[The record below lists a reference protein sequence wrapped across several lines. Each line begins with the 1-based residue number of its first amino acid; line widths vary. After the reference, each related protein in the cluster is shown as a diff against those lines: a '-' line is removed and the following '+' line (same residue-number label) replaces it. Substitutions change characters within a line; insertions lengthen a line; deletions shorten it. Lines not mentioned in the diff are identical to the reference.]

1 MSDEQDKLKLSLE
14 PPKLFGRKK
23 KPATGDSASKPAAP
37 RRPSR
42 PTPPPA
48 PADEPSDATEE
59 APAEEPAAEE
69 PAEKVSAATAADTA
83 EPTQV
88 LHDLPEAEPEP
99 EPDPAPEPAGAED
112 APAEEKWA
120 PTPAPEATSSD
131 TIVEPEVEPSPEP
144 APSPEPEPAPT
155 PDPAPEPQPTP
166 EPSPMPEPDP
176 VSAPAPVKKAAAK
189 KAAAKKAT
197 PPAAKKVAVP
207 AVTKATP
214 PAKKT
219 APAAKKAAPAA
230 KKAVAGPGPDE
241 SRPLADYERED
252 AEIIA
257 AAEADEAPL
266 LDRYPAA
273 ALTGGVVGI
282 AAVALIWLFLRG
294 CEAVRDTAS
303 CGGGPG
309 FILLLVTFAGCV
321 LLGTALLRTFAVK
334 EPGTT
339 SFLAAGVVAA
349 ISLTFLVD
357 LLDEWPIAIIVPV
370 LAVASYVGSVK
381 LTDLIEE
388 TASD

>member
-23 KPATGDSASKPAAP
+23 KPAAGDSAAKSAAP
-37 RRPSR
+37 PRPSR
-42 PTPPPA
+42 PTPP
-48 PADEPSDATEE
+48 
-59 APAEEPAAEE
+59 APAEEPSDTTDAPTADEPTETEETAET
-69 PAEKVSAATAADTA
+69 VSAQAAADTA
-83 EPTQV
+83 EPTRV

-99 EPDPAPEPAGAED
+99 AEPAADPVADSED
-112 APAEEKWA
+112 KWA
-120 PTPAPEATSSD
+120 PAPTADATPSD
-131 TIVEPEVEPSPEP
+131 TIVEPEVEPAPEP
-144 APSPEPEPAPT
+144 TPEPSPEPAPT

-166 EPSPMPEPDP
+166 VPSPMPEPDP
-176 VSAPAPVKKAAAK
+176 VTKAPVAKAPTKKAPAK
-189 KAAAKKAT
+189 KAAAPTAKKAV
-197 PPAAKKVAVP
+197 PAAKKP
-207 AVTKATP
+207 
-214 PAKKT
+214 T
-219 APAAKKAAPAA
+219 AE
-230 KKAVAGPGPDE
+230 PGPVE
-241 SRPLADYERED
+241 TQPLADYERED
-252 AEIIA
+252 AEILA

-282 AAVALIWLFLRG
+282 TAVALIWLFLRG
-294 CEAVRDTAS
+294 CEAVRGTAS

-309 FILLLVTFAGCV
+309 FILLLVTFAACV

-357 LLDEWPIAIIVPV
+357 LLNDWPIAIIVPII
-370 LAVASYVGSVK
+370 AVASYIGSVK

-388 TASD
+388 TSSD

>member
-23 KPATGDSASKPAAP
+23 KPAAGDSAAKSAAP

-42 PTPPPA
+42 PTPP
-48 PADEPSDATEE
+48 
-59 APAEEPAAEE
+59 APAEEPSDTTDAPTADEPTETEETAET
-69 PAEKVSAATAADTA
+69 VSAQAAADTA
-83 EPTQV
+83 EPTRV
-88 LHDLPEAEPEP
+88 LHDLPEAEPAA
-99 EPDPAPEPAGAED
+99 DPVADSED
-112 APAEEKWA
+112 KWA
-120 PTPAPEATSSD
+120 PAPTADATPSD
-131 TIVEPEVEPSPEP
+131 TIVEPEVEPAPEP
-144 APSPEPEPAPT
+144 TPEPSPEPAPT

-176 VSAPAPVKKAAAK
+176 VTKAPTKKAPAK
-189 KAAAKKAT
+189 KAAAPTVKKAS
-197 PPAAKKVAVP
+197 PPAKKAAAPAAK
-207 AVTKATP
+207 KATP

-219 APAAKKAAPAA
+219 AAPAA
-230 KKAVAGPGPDE
+230 KKAVPAAKKPIAEPGPVE
-241 SRPLADYERED
+241 TQPLADYERED
-252 AEIIA
+252 AEILA

-282 AAVALIWLFLRG
+282 TAVALIWLFLRG
-294 CEAVRDTAS
+294 CEAVRGTAS

-309 FILLLVTFAGCV
+309 FILLLVTFAACV

-357 LLDEWPIAIIVPV
+357 LLNDWPIAIIVPII
-370 LAVASYVGSVK
+370 AVASYIGSVK

-388 TASD
+388 TSSD